1 MAVIKRLYYLLFF
14 CLGVAHA
21 QIDSLV
27 QFKKKVL
34 ESVEVDLLMSY
45 YEQEGTHAAVTGG
58 LGNEYLTDYN
68 PTVVVRIP
76 MNEDAVLTAD
86 VGMSACLLYTSPSP
100 RDLSTSRMPSS
111 A

>member
-1 MAVIKRLYYLLFF
+1 MDVIKRLCYCLLFL

-21 QIDSLV
+21 QMDSLA

-68 PTVVVRIP
+68 PTVVVR
-76 MNEDAVLTAD
+76 L
-86 VGMSACLLYTSPSP
+86 
-100 RDLSTSRMPSS
+100 
-111 A
+111 